1 MVERG
6 VRVCRS
12 RTPPASRAP
21 AGKSEFLSGR
31 PGSRPGCILRSS
43 HLTRIL
49 FLLLAGNAAGALL
62 AQARPDLSGVWKLQS
77 TRARYSEVWTVKQ
90 TAGDIR
96 IRMDITDDQLG
107 DRVLDFEAPLDG
119 KEHKQT
125 VIGTPANVTA
135 AWEDDTLFLEIKRQA
150 GPGILLHTK
159 RRMRLAGEGQR
170 LESHTTQ
177 YSPPPVAERDEVFD
191 RQ

>member
-1 MVERG
+1 M
-6 VRVCRS
+6 
-12 RTPPASRAP
+12 RT
-21 AGKSEFLSGR
+21 
-31 PGSRPGCILRSS
+31 GCISRSC

-49 FLLLAGNAAGALL
+49 FLFLAGNAATALL
-62 AQARPDLSGVWKLQS
+62 AQARPDLSGVWKLRS
-77 TRARYSEVWTVKQ
+77 TRARYSEIWTVKQ
-90 TAGDIR
+90 TDRDIR

-135 AWEDDTLFLEIKRQA
+135 ACEGDTLLLEIKRQA
-150 GPGILLHTK
+150 GPGILLDTK
-159 RRMRLAGEGQR
+159 RRMRLVGEGQR

-177 YSPPPVAERDEVFD
+177 YSPPPVAEREEVFD

>member
-1 MVERG
+1 
-6 VRVCRS
+6 
-12 RTPPASRAP
+12 
-21 AGKSEFLSGR
+21 
-31 PGSRPGCILRSS
+31 
-43 HLTRIL
+43 
-49 FLLLAGNAAGALL
+49 
-62 AQARPDLSGVWKLQS
+62 
-77 TRARYSEVWTVKQ
+77 
-90 TAGDIR
+90 
-96 IRMDITDDQLG
+96 MDITDDQLG

-135 AWEDDTLFLEIKRQA
+135 AWEGDTLFLEIKRQA

-170 LESHTTQ
+170 LESHTAQ
-177 YSPPPVAERDEVFD
+177 YSPPPVAEREEVFD